1 MRPHHL
7 ITVHGVPFDLP
18 SLCHKERWRVTD
30 YALVMTHTEAN
41 EAAIEAMRALD
52 PNESIIML
60 NLLKFRDK
68 ALDGFGVDGMSG
80 GEAFRRYGELNDE
93 EDVKFGS
100 DPIWVGLAKN
110 TIIGDED
117 WDLAILVRYPTRQH
131 FIDKLDNAKYREIAK
146 VRHAALLDSRAVELS
161 QIIPAL

>member
-1 MRPHHL
+1 
-7 ITVHGVPFDLP
+7 
-18 SLCHKERWRVTD
+18 
-30 YALVMTHTEAN
+30 MTHIEAN
-41 EAAIEAMRALD
+41 DAAIDAMRALD

-100 DPIWVGLAKN
+100 DPIWVGLAN
-110 TIIGDED
+110 PIVFMFGI
-117 WDLAILVRYPTRQH
+117 
-131 FIDKLDNAKYREIAK
+131 
-146 VRHAALLDSRAVELS
+146 
-161 QIIPAL
+161 